1 MLITALTQ
9 SIEYLAGRSRLV
21 YALMGLYY
29 KSIIRQEAHLAGISS
44 KDKILCIG
52 GGPCP
57 YTAILLHKLTGAPVT
72 VIDNN
77 RFCVQKSLG
86 LIKRLNLQDEIKVL
100 CSEGENID
108 CHGFS
113 VIHLAMQISPKEKVL
128 KRLLGDAQE
137 GAKIL
142 VRMPKPVVKG
152 LYCNISCNP
161 FSKGCVAHHLFAN
174 IDSTA
179 LFVKEGFP
187 FEAAF

>member
-100 CSEGENID
+100 CSEGMSFPIFLNKNRYNR
-108 CHGFS
+108 CH
-113 VIHLAMQISPKEKVL
+113 MWK
-128 KRLLGDAQE
+128 KRKFKNE
-137 GAKIL
+137 T
-142 VRMPKPVVKG
+142 
-152 LYCNISCNP
+152 YCIC
-161 FSKGCVAHHLFAN
+161 G
-174 IDSTA
+174 
-179 LFVKEGFP
+179 
-187 FEAAF
+187 